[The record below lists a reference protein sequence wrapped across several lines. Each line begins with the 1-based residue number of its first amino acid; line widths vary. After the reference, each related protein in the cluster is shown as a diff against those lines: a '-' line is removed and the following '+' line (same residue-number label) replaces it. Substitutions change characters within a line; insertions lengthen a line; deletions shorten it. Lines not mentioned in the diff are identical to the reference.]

1 MTNKLPEHLT
11 KGGPGDK
18 YLGEGKI
25 DTSSWFEDS
34 HMDGQVG
41 PFEKQVKDQ
50 DIFFCGAPFQ
60 LLFTDIQ
67 GNYSPCSWARSAEF
81 GPNIRDTSIREWF
94 ENDPKLNQLRKEMTT
109 PGSDL
114 ELAKK
119 SCVSCINQ
127 EKQYGRSRRQASLK
141 IQSQNDG
148 LWPGMREAVKLFKK
162 TGKGH
167 IAHRIFEVQ
176 IKAFGNQCNLDCYMC
191 HTYDSSTRTT
201 TLNSKE
207 LEGQTVM
214 NNHTIRHGNDVK
226 LNSFKGQITDII
238 DQIVEFAPY
247 IYNLKLIGGEPL
259 VMKQFYQLL
268 DAMIKT
274 GHTDKMYCKF
284 QTNMSVLTQGKYKI
298 TDYIKHFK
306 LFEFTVSLDG
316 IGKTDEYIRRRSNW
330 DDIVKNI
337 KTVKQYPNVQVNV
350 NGTISFLSVLRFD
363 ELINWFDENK
373 KLFNQIN
380 WSNIRGPA
388 KLCANVLPDDL
399 KKELIDKYKNFPDI
413 QNVLKEDNKGLSYLD
428 TIDYLLKIDK
438 YYEGTKWESHLF
450 DVFPELK
457 KYNGEKRVK
466 KIYSV
471 ALNLHDHNTYDGVY
485 HNQRERHTRFK
496 HNLPYKAEAYNHQSD
511 ILNPSDYRLNNDFV
525 REYWDTNKRDGTN
538 GILAFTYTFGGIR
551 QCKDMLPQDI
561 FDYDPKKL
569 WDYYLKDDLY
579 FIDHHQ
585 SHAAYAFLNSGYK
598 QSDILAIDG
607 IGSKF
612 RCVFFDKDGNL
623 IDLSDK
629 LPIGWLWNHMSGLT
643 GFGTLGASKLMGKV
657 GYGKHSDYYYETFE
671 TILAGE
677 ITEKKQ
683 EHFKEIRLG
692 GPYAGDKMY
701 HAEDL
706 AYTLQEF
713 TLDKIREHVYPLKT
727 CENLCIAGG
736 VAYNGYMNEEFTKHY
751 NNVFVPPAVGDE
763 GQAVGTYMHADY
775 TINKNIHKSE
785 TFAGKE
791 YEYNIG
797 EKADYKM
804 IAQAIADGKIVGW
817 FQGKS
822 ESGNRALG
830 NRSILADP
838 RNPDIKDIINDTIKL
853 REDFRP
859 FAPAVLEEHYKEY
872 FDTRLPSPYM
882 SRICKVKTDKVP
894 GITHVDNT
902 ARIQTVNRKFN
913 QKFYDIINEF
923 YKITGIPMLL
933 NTSFNC
939 KEPIVENPSQA
950 INTFNSTALDILVIN
965 DKVVCK

>member
-1 MTNKLPEHLT
+1 MNKLPKHLT

-18 YLGEGKI
+18 YLGDGKV
-25 DTSSWFEDS
+25 DTSQWFKKPGID
-34 HMDGQVG
+34 VG
-41 PFEKQVKDQ
+41 PLEKQIQDQ

-60 LLFTDIQ
+60 LLYTDVT
-67 GNYSPCSWARSAEF
+67 GSYAPCSWAQHKPFNSHIK
-81 GPNIRDTSIREWF
+81 NVSIKDWF
-94 ENDPKLNQLRKEMTT
+94 ENDPKLNQLREEMVT
-109 PGSDL
+109 PGSNL
-114 ELAKK
+114 ELARVSCK
-119 SCVSCINQ
+119 SCIKQ
-127 EKQYGRSRRQASLK
+127 EKEYGRSRRQASLK
-141 IQSQNDG
+141 IQSNDDG
-148 LWPGMREAVKLFKK
+148 IWAGIRKAVNRYKETK
-162 TGKGH
+162 TGH
-167 IAHRIFEVQ
+167 IKDRIFEVQ

-214 NNHTIRHGNDVK
+214 NVWTLKHGNDLKV
-226 LNSFKGQITDII
+226 NSIKGAPLQDII
-238 DQIVEFAPY
+238 DQIADIAPY

-259 VMKQFYQLL
+259 VMKQYYQLL
-268 DAMIKT
+268 DAIIKT
-274 GHTDKMYCKF
+274 GHARHMKLKF
-284 QTNMSVLTQGKYKI
+284 QTNMSVLGQGKYKI
-298 TDYIKHFK
+298 TDYIRHFQ

-330 DDIVKNI
+330 EDIVKNI
-337 KTVKQYPNVQVNV
+337 KAVKQYPNVQINV
-350 NGTISFLSVLRFD
+350 NGTISFLSVLRFY

-373 KLFNQIN
+373 KLFKQIN

-388 KLCANVLPDDL
+388 KLCANVLPDEL
-399 KKELIDKYKNFPDI
+399 KKELISKYENFPDI
-413 QNVLKEDNKGLSYLD
+413 QNVLKQDNNGLSYLD

-438 YYEGTKWESHLF
+438 YYEGTKWEANLF

-466 KIYSV
+466 KIYSI
-471 ALNLHDHNTYDGVY
+471 ALNLHDHNTYDGVF
-485 HNQRERHTRFK
+485 HNQRERYTRFK
-496 HNLPYKAEAYNHQSD
+496 HNLPYHAEAYNHQSD
-511 ILNPSDYRLNNDFV
+511 ILNPGDYRLNREFV

-538 GILAFTYTFGGIR
+538 GILAFTYTYGGIR
-551 QCKDMLPQDI
+551 MCKDMLPQDI
-561 FDYDPKKL
+561 FNYDPKKL
-569 WDYYLKDDLY
+569 WDYYLKNDLY

-657 GYGKHSDYYYETFE
+657 GYGKHSDYYYNVFE

-683 EHFKEIRLG
+683 EHFKEIRL
-692 GPYAGDKMY
+692 DSV
-701 HAEDL
+701 EDL

-727 CENLCIAGG
+727 CDNLCIAGG

-751 NNVFVPPAVGDE
+751 ENVFVPPAVGDE
-763 GQAVGTYMHADY
+763 GQAIGTYMHADY
-775 TINKNIHKSE
+775 MLNKNIHKSE

-791 YEYNIG
+791 YEHNIG

-804 IAQAIADGKIVGW
+804 IAQSIADGKIVGW

-838 RNPDIKDIINDTIKL
+838 RNPNIKEIINDTIKL

-894 GITHVDNT
+894 GITHIDNT
-902 ARIQTVNRKFN
+902 ARIQTVNKEFN
-913 QKFYDIINEF
+913 EKFYNIINEF

-939 KEPIVENPSQA
+939 REPIVETPEHA
-950 INTFNSTALDILVIN
+950 IRTFKRTALDILVIN
-965 DKVVCK
+965 DRVICK

>member
-1 MTNKLPEHLT
+1 MNKLPKHLT

-18 YLGEGKI
+18 YLGDGKV
-25 DTSSWFEDS
+25 DTSQWFKKPGID
-34 HMDGQVG
+34 VG
-41 PFEKQVKDQ
+41 PLEKQIQDQ

-60 LLFTDIQ
+60 LLYTDVT
-67 GNYSPCSWARSAEF
+67 GSYAPCSWAQHKPFNSHIK
-81 GPNIRDTSIREWF
+81 NVSIKDWF
-94 ENDPKLNQLRKEMTT
+94 ENDPKLNQLRQEMVT
-109 PGSDL
+109 PGSNL
-114 ELAKK
+114 ELARVSCK
-119 SCVSCINQ
+119 SCIKQ
-127 EKQYGRSRRQASLK
+127 EKEYGRSRRQASLK
-141 IQSQNDG
+141 IQSNDDG
-148 LWPGMREAVKLFKK
+148 IWAGIRKAVNRYKETK
-162 TGKGH
+162 TGH
-167 IAHRIFEVQ
+167 IKDRIFEVQ

-214 NNHTIRHGNDVK
+214 NVWTLKHGNDLKV
-226 LNSFKGQITDII
+226 NSIKGAPLQDII
-238 DQIVEFAPY
+238 DQIADIAPY

-259 VMKQFYQLL
+259 VMKQYYQLL
-268 DAMIKT
+268 DAIIKT
-274 GHTDKMYCKF
+274 GHARHMKLKF
-284 QTNMSVLTQGKYKI
+284 QTNMSVLGQGKYKI
-298 TDYIKHFK
+298 TDYIRHFQ

-330 DDIVKNI
+330 EDIVKNI
-337 KTVKQYPNVQVNV
+337 KAVKQYPNVQINV
-350 NGTISFLSVLRFD
+350 NGTISFLSVLRFY

-373 KLFNQIN
+373 KLFKQIN

-388 KLCANVLPDDL
+388 KLCANVLPDEL
-399 KKELIDKYKNFPDI
+399 KKELISKYENFPDI
-413 QNVLKEDNKGLSYLD
+413 QNVLKQDNNGLSYLD

-438 YYEGTKWESHLF
+438 YYEGTKWEANLF

-466 KIYSV
+466 KIYSI
-471 ALNLHDHNTYDGVY
+471 ALNLHDHNTYDGVF
-485 HNQRERHTRFK
+485 HNQRERYTRFK
-496 HNLPYKAEAYNHQSD
+496 HNLPYHAEAYNHQSD
-511 ILNPSDYRLNNDFV
+511 ILNPGDYRLNNEFV

-538 GILAFTYTFGGIR
+538 GILAFTYTYGGIR
-551 QCKDMLPQDI
+551 MCKDMLPQDI
-561 FDYDPKKL
+561 FNYDPKKL
-569 WDYYLKDDLY
+569 WDYYLKNDLY

-657 GYGKHSDYYYETFE
+657 GYGKHSDYYYNVFE

-683 EHFKEIRLG
+683 EHFKEIRL
-692 GPYAGDKMY
+692 DSV
-701 HAEDL
+701 EDL

-713 TLDKIREHVYPLKT
+713 TLDKIKEHVYPLKT
-727 CENLCIAGG
+727 CDNLCIAGG

-751 NNVFVPPAVGDE
+751 ENVFVPPAVGDE
-763 GQAVGTYMHADY
+763 GQAIGTYMHADY
-775 TINKNIHKSE
+775 MLNKNIHKSE

-791 YEYNIG
+791 YEHNIG

-804 IAQAIADGKIVGW
+804 IAQSIADGKIVGW

-838 RNPDIKDIINDTIKL
+838 RNPNIKEIINDTIKL

-894 GITHVDNT
+894 GITHIDNT
-902 ARIQTVNRKFN
+902 ARIQTVNKEFN
-913 QKFYDIINEF
+913 EKFYNIINEF

-939 KEPIVENPSQA
+939 REPIVETPEHA
-950 INTFNSTALDILVIN
+950 IRTFKRTALDILVIN
-965 DKVVCK
+965 DRVICK

>member
-1 MTNKLPEHLT
+1 MNKLPKHLT

-18 YLGEGKI
+18 YLGDGKV
-25 DTSSWFEDS
+25 DTSQWFKKPGID
-34 HMDGQVG
+34 VG
-41 PFEKQVKDQ
+41 PLEKQIQDQ

-60 LLFTDIQ
+60 LLYTDVT
-67 GNYSPCSWARSAEF
+67 GSYAPCSWAQHKPFNSHIK
-81 GPNIRDTSIREWF
+81 NVSIKDWF
-94 ENDPKLNQLRKEMTT
+94 ENDPKLNQLREEMVT
-109 PGSDL
+109 PGSNL
-114 ELAKK
+114 ELARVSCK
-119 SCVSCINQ
+119 SCIKQ
-127 EKQYGRSRRQASLK
+127 EKEYGRSRRQASLK
-141 IQSQNDG
+141 IQSNDDG
-148 LWPGMREAVKLFKK
+148 IWAGIRKAVNRYKETK
-162 TGKGH
+162 TGH
-167 IAHRIFEVQ
+167 IKDRIFEVQ

-214 NNHTIRHGNDVK
+214 NVWTLKHGNDLKV
-226 LNSFKGQITDII
+226 NSIKGAPLQDII
-238 DQIVEFAPY
+238 DQIADIAPY

-259 VMKQFYQLL
+259 VMKQYYQLL
-268 DAMIKT
+268 DAIIKT
-274 GHTDKMYCKF
+274 GHARHMKLKF
-284 QTNMSVLTQGKYKI
+284 QTNMSVLGQGKYKI
-298 TDYIKHFK
+298 TDYIRHFQ

-330 DDIVKNI
+330 EDIVKNI
-337 KTVKQYPNVQVNV
+337 KAVKQYPNVQINV
-350 NGTISFLSVLRFD
+350 NGTISFLSVLRFY

-373 KLFNQIN
+373 KLFKQIN

-388 KLCANVLPDDL
+388 KLCANVLPDEL
-399 KKELIDKYKNFPDI
+399 KKELISKYENFPDI
-413 QNVLKEDNKGLSYLD
+413 QNVLKQDNNGLSYLD

-438 YYEGTKWESHLF
+438 YYEGTKWEANLF

-466 KIYSV
+466 KIYSI
-471 ALNLHDHNTYDGVY
+471 ALNLHDHNTYDGVF
-485 HNQRERHTRFK
+485 HNQRERYTRFK
-496 HNLPYKAEAYNHQSD
+496 HNLPYHAEAYNHQSD
-511 ILNPSDYRLNNDFV
+511 ILNPGDYRLNNEFV

-538 GILAFTYTFGGIR
+538 GILAFTYTYGGIR
-551 QCKDMLPQDI
+551 MCKDMLPQDI
-561 FDYDPKKL
+561 FNYDPKKL
-569 WDYYLKDDLY
+569 WDYYLKNDLY

-657 GYGKHSDYYYETFE
+657 GYGKHSDYYYNVFE

-683 EHFKEIRLG
+683 EHFKEIRL
-692 GPYAGDKMY
+692 DSV
-701 HAEDL
+701 EDL

-713 TLDKIREHVYPLKT
+713 TLDKIKEHVYPLKT
-727 CENLCIAGG
+727 CDNLCIAGG

-751 NNVFVPPAVGDE
+751 ENVFVPPAVGDE
-763 GQAVGTYMHADY
+763 GQAIGTYMHADY
-775 TINKNIHKSE
+775 MLNKNIHKSE

-791 YEYNIG
+791 YEHNIG
-797 EKADYKM
+797 EKVDYKI
-804 IAQAIADGKIVGW
+804 IAQSIADGKIVGW

-838 RNPDIKDIINDTIKL
+838 RNPKIKDIINHTIKM

-894 GITHVDNT
+894 GITHIDNT
-902 ARIQTVNRKFN
+902 ARIQTVNKEFN
-913 QKFYDIINEF
+913 EKFYNIINEF

-939 KEPIVENPSQA
+939 REPIVETPEHA
-950 INTFNSTALDILVIN
+950 IRTFKRTALDILVIN
-965 DKVVCK
+965 DRVICK

>member
-1 MTNKLPEHLT
+1 MNKLPKHLT

-18 YLGEGKI
+18 YLGDGKV
-25 DTSSWFEDS
+25 DTSQWFKKPGID
-34 HMDGQVG
+34 VG
-41 PFEKQVKDQ
+41 PLEKQIQDQ

-60 LLFTDIQ
+60 LLYTDVT
-67 GNYSPCSWARSAEF
+67 GSYAPCSWAQHKPFNSHIK
-81 GPNIRDTSIREWF
+81 NVSIKDWF
-94 ENDPKLNQLRKEMTT
+94 ENDPKLNQLREEMVT
-109 PGSDL
+109 PGSNL
-114 ELAKK
+114 ELAKVSCK
-119 SCVSCINQ
+119 SCIKQ
-127 EKQYGRSRRQASLK
+127 EKEYGRSRRQASLK
-141 IQSQNDG
+141 IQSNDDG
-148 LWPGMREAVKLFKK
+148 IWAGIRKAVNRYKETK
-162 TGKGH
+162 TGH
-167 IAHRIFEVQ
+167 IKDRIFEVQ

-214 NNHTIRHGNDVK
+214 NVWTLKHGNDLKV
-226 LNSFKGQITDII
+226 NSIKGAPLQDII
-238 DQIVEFAPY
+238 DQIADIAPY

-259 VMKQFYQLL
+259 VMKQYYQLL
-268 DAMIKT
+268 DAIIKT
-274 GHTDKMYCKF
+274 GHARHMKLKF
-284 QTNMSVLTQGKYKI
+284 QTNMSVLGQGKYKI
-298 TDYIKHFK
+298 TDYIRHFQ

-330 DDIVKNI
+330 EDIVKNI
-337 KTVKQYPNVQVNV
+337 KAVKQYPNVQINV
-350 NGTISFLSVLRFD
+350 NGTISFLSVLRFY

-388 KLCANVLPDDL
+388 KLCANVLPDEL
-399 KKELIDKYKNFPDI
+399 KKELIPKYENFPDI
-413 QNVLKEDNKGLSYLD
+413 QNVLKQDNNGLSYLD

-438 YYEGTKWESHLF
+438 YYEGTKWEANLF

-466 KIYSV
+466 KIYSI
-471 ALNLHDHNTYDGVY
+471 ALNLHDHNTYDGVF
-485 HNQRERHTRFK
+485 HNQRERYTRFK
-496 HNLPYKAEAYNHQSD
+496 HNLPYHAEAYNHQSD
-511 ILNPSDYRLNNDFV
+511 ILNPGDYRLNNEFV

-538 GILAFTYTFGGIR
+538 GILAFTYTYGGIR
-551 QCKDMLPQDI
+551 MCKDMLPQDI
-561 FDYDPKKL
+561 FNYDPKKL
-569 WDYYLKDDLY
+569 WDYYLKNDLY

-657 GYGKHSDYYYETFE
+657 GYGKHSDYYYNVFE

-683 EHFKEIRLG
+683 EHFKEIRL
-692 GPYAGDKMY
+692 DSV
-701 HAEDL
+701 EDL

-713 TLDKIREHVYPLKT
+713 TLDKIKEHVYPLKT
-727 CENLCIAGG
+727 CDNLCIAGG

-751 NNVFVPPAVGDE
+751 ENVFVPPAVGDE
-763 GQAVGTYMHADY
+763 GQAIGTYMHADY
-775 TINKNIHKSE
+775 MLNKNIHKSE

-791 YEYNIG
+791 YEHNIG

-804 IAQAIADGKIVGW
+804 IAQSIADGKIVGW

-838 RNPDIKDIINDTIKL
+838 RNPNIKEIINDTIKL

-894 GITHVDNT
+894 GITHIDNT
-902 ARIQTVNRKFN
+902 ARIQTVNKEFN
-913 QKFYDIINEF
+913 EKFYNIINEF

-939 KEPIVENPSQA
+939 REPIVETPEHA
-950 INTFNSTALDILVIN
+950 IRTFKRTALDILVIN
-965 DKVVCK
+965 DRVICK